1 VTPNLTPSSHPSH
14 GSRPCP
20 PALGRGIQNHLG
32 LQLRLAHEGLGPWPT
47 PEPILV
53 LAARLDHLLI
63 VRDAAQLGEFQDGI
77 LEARPNLRRFAL
89 SLTKNPDRA
98 DDLVQDTI
106 LRALNKR
113 SFFQP
118 GTNLSAWLFTI
129 LRNSFFSEHR
139 KRAHE
144 VADSDGDHAAR
155 LTVAPE
161 QMDRLNLQDLQEALM
176 KIDPDQRRALLL
188 VSAQGMSYEEAAVA
202 CRTPVGTVKSRVNR
216 ARIRLVDLMGGRE
229 DEPGVH
235 PLLEAPTG
243 LPT

>member
-1 VTPNLTPSSHPSH
+1 M
-14 GSRPCP
+14 
-20 PALGRGIQNHLG
+20 
-32 LQLRLAHEGLGPWPT
+32 

-53 LAARLDHLLI
+53 LAARLDRLLAI
-63 VRDAAQLGEFQDGI
+63 RDEVQLGEFQDGI
-77 LEARPNLRRFAL
+77 LDARPNLRRFAL
-89 SLTKNPDRA
+89 SLTKNSDRA

-139 KRAHE
+139 KRVHE

-161 QMDRLNLQDLQEALM
+161 QMNRLNLQDLQDALM

-188 VSAQGMSYEEAAVA
+188 VSAEGLSYEEAAVA
-202 CRTPVGTVKSRVNR
+202 CRTPVGTIKSRVNR
-216 ARIRLVDLMGGRE
+216 ARTRLVELMGDRE
-229 DEPGVH
+229 DDSDD
-235 PLLEAPTG
+235 T
-243 LPT
+243 LPPPAVRLS